1 MKLTYRGSGWRGEF
15 EREGAKGSK
24 KNVILEEEKES

>member
-1 MKLTYRGSGWRGEF
+1 VGE
-15 EREGAKGSK
+15 EGNSREGAKGSK